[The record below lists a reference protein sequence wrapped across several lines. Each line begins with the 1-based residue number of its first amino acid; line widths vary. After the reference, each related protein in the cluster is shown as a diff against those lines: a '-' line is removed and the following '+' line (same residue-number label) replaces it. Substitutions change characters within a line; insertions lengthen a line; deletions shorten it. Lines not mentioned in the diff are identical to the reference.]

1 MDKFLKQNMEKKK
14 PELRFIQSD
23 FISLKLEKRDNRI
36 TVLEMRIV
44 ITFEEEGESS
54 VWEGALEDF

>member
-36 TVLEMRIV
+36 YHVRN
-44 ITFEEEGESS
+44 
-54 VWEGALEDF
+54 EDSDYF